1 MTANNPPV
9 GTVHYDDR
17 GQGPAGAVPN
27 LGARSVVGV
36 FDRFEDADAAAT
48 ALQRAGFAPDQI
60 SVVRGGADTPPTRS
74 AGETRTHE
82 GTAAGATVGAVI
94 GGAIGLTALAL
105 TGIGPILAA
114 GPIVAALTGAL
125 TGGAVGALVG
135 SLAGLGVPTERA
147 QAYEAAVRSGG
158 ILVAVK
164 GEDDAGATQAH
175 DILMRH
181 GAHDVDSFHP
191 SL

>member
-1 MTANNPPV
+1 V
-9 GTVHYDDR
+9 QYDDR

-27 LGARSVVGV
+27 LGARSVIGV
-36 FDRFEDADAAAT
+36 FDRFEDADAAAG
-48 ALQRAGFAPDQI
+48 ALQRSGFSPDKI
-60 SVVRGGADTPPTRS
+60 SVVRSGADTAPARS
-74 AGETRTHE
+74 AGDTRATE

-114 GPIVAALTGAL
+114 GPIAAALTGAL

-135 SLAGLGVPTERA
+135 SLAGLGVPTDRA
-147 QAYEAAVRSGG
+147 RAYEAAVRSGG
-158 ILVAVK
+158 ILVAVTTA
-164 GEDDAGATQAH
+164 DDAAAATASEV
-175 DILMRH
+175 LLRH
-181 GAHDVDSFHP
+181 NARDAESFHP